1 MPGLRTPGVICSCS
15 SRIRGGNHGQG
26 TRALADNGKHESRD
40 WFESGGRKGGR
51 GREFQS
57 TLVNVYDLS
66 TELWVR
72 HVQLLLIESTSICK
86 IAEFRDMAFWPRRK
100 IKNGVKEVARKR
112 TLRMLTASYVG
123 SATAFNSR
131 VP

>member
-15 SRIRGGNHGQG
+15 SRIRAGNHGQG
-26 TRALADNGKHESRD
+26 IRALTDNGKHESRD

-51 GREFQS
+51 GCEFQS
-57 TLVNVYDLS
+57 TLVDVYDLS

-86 IAEFRDMAFWPRRK
+86 IAECRDMTFWSRRK

-112 TLRMLTASYVG
+112 SKDPEIAYS
-123 SATAFNSR
+123 
-131 VP
+131 